1 MPPFAGSIPAAPA
14 ISLFTPLHTV
24 AIFVNGCNNRHPA
37 LALEVNSLYLTPRG
51 TPIRKMVPLGRVK
64 HMRVVIADD
73 EADVVAFLKSIV
85 EELGHIAVSY
95 ADGNILAQALMR
107 ETFDLVILDW
117 NIPGKDGIALLKWM
131 QTALPDHPPVI
142 MMTNRSAKK
151 DISDALNAGAD
162 DYITKPE
169 DRSVVAARI
178 NAMLR
183 RNAGAGAFDAE
194 AVYGKYHLNR
204 LDQSVTVNAQT
215 VTMTAKEFELADLFF
230 RNADRTLS
238 RNYIMET
245 IWRTNAVLATRT
257 LDMHISRVRAKLDL
271 QPENGFRI
279 FTVFGY
285 GYRLETITSN

>member
-1 MPPFAGSIPAAPA
+1 
-14 ISLFTPLHTV
+14 
-24 AIFVNGCNNRHPA
+24 
-37 LALEVNSLYLTPRG
+37 
-51 TPIRKMVPLGRVK
+51 
-64 HMRVVIADD
+64 MRVVIADD
-73 EADVVAFLKSIV
+73 EQDVITFLKSIV
-85 EELGHIAVSY
+85 EEQGHVAVSY
-95 ADGNILAQALMR
+95 SDGNLLSQALVR
-107 ETFDLVILDW
+107 ETFDLLILDW
-117 NIPGKDGIALLKWM
+117 NIPGKDGLATLQWM
-131 QTALPDHPPVI
+131 KTAMAERPPVI

-183 RNAGAGAFDAE
+183 RSAGSGAFDAE
-194 AVYGKYHLNR
+194 ATYGKYHLNR
-204 LDQSVTVNAQT
+204 IDQT
-215 VTMTAKEFELADLFF
+215 VMINSQAVALTAKEFELADLFF

-245 IWRTNAVLATRT
+245 IWRTTAALATRT
-257 LDMHISRVRAKLDL
+257 LDMHISRVRSKLDL

-285 GYRLETITSN
+285 GYRLETIAKGQ

>member
-1 MPPFAGSIPAAPA
+1 
-14 ISLFTPLHTV
+14 
-24 AIFVNGCNNRHPA
+24 
-37 LALEVNSLYLTPRG
+37 
-51 TPIRKMVPLGRVK
+51 
-64 HMRVVIADD
+64 MRVIIADD

-95 ADGNILAQALMR
+95 SDGNMLAQALVR
-107 ETFDLVILDW
+107 ETFDLLILDW
-117 NIPGKDGIALLKWM
+117 NIPGKDGIATLQWM
-131 QTALPDHPPVI
+131 QSSLPEKPPVI
-142 MMTNRSAKK
+142 MMTNRSAKR

-169 DRSVVAARI
+169 DRAVVAARI

-183 RNAGAGAFDAE
+183 RNAGSGAFDTHAT
-194 AVYGKYHLNR
+194 YGKYV
-204 LDQSVTVNAQT
+204 LDRIEQT
-215 VTMTAKEFELADLFF
+215 VAVNGQNITLTAKEFELADLFF
-230 RNADRTLS
+230 RNSDRTLS

-245 IWRTNAVLATRT
+245 IWRTTAALATRT

-285 GYRLETITSN
+285 GYRLESIAKGD